1 MNEET
6 SPERQGPNLEERLVG
21 YLDGELD
28 AAEATRIEQAL
39 AADPRVRREL
49 WQLERSWELLDEL
62 PRTEVDD
69 SFTRSTVE
77 MIAVRAE
84 ADLAAAQA
92 QLPKRQRRARWL
104 AIGVLLGA
112 AAAGFLAM
120 AAVSHRANQRLLE
133 DLPIVEKLDQY
144 RDAEDIEFLR
154 LLKAQGFLQQER
166 RNGR

>member
-1 MNEET
+1 MNQET
-6 SPERQGPNLEERLVG
+6 SPESQGPELEERLVS

-28 AAEATRIEQAL
+28 ANEASRVEQAL

-62 PRTEVDD
+62 PRTQVDD

-77 MIAVRAE
+77 MIAIKAE
-84 ADLAAAQA
+84 ADLAVAQA
-92 QLPKRQRRARWL
+92 SLPERKRRARWL
-104 AIGVLLGA
+104 VGLALA
-112 AAAGFLAM
+112 AAAATGFLLVAGLR
-120 AAVSHRANQRLLE
+120 HQANQRLLQ

-154 LLKAQGFLQQER
+154 LLKAQGFRDQER